1 MTIISASK
9 TLFYKLQEL
18 NFIVIDKQCNVLT
31 NSLNGNSKQFACIV
45 VLELIFLYIARDFYK
60 VTF

>member
-1 MTIISASK
+1 
-9 TLFYKLQEL
+9 
-18 NFIVIDKQCNVLT
+18 
-31 NSLNGNSKQFACIV
+31 LNGNSKQFACIV